1 MVIKIFL
8 TSFITLS
15 YHEQHNNYYYFN
27 TTKTIMSN
35 TFKFTKLYQLCIMFL
50 LITIIMLYYLC
61 HTSSTSFINDLYN
74 NNLYLF
80 CLLSNRSELYNY
92 PFILLILNYII
103 QSIDIE

>member
-1 MVIKIFL
+1 MVIKIYL
-8 TSFITLS
+8 TSSIKLS
-15 YHEQHNNYYYFN
+15 YHNYYKNYYYFN
-27 TTKTIMSN
+27 TTKTKLPPLI
-35 TFKFTKLYQLCIMFL
+35 KFTKLYQLCIMFL